1 MTDNIES
8 PLIFESCFLFSLGTL
23 EYFRV
28 VETLSET
35 TLVFHQ
41 VYKRVWPSSQRDMVF
56 VSNIRDIP
64 PSRDIQR
71 LDNVIGPAWLVSNY
85 SVDHPEAPVSVK
97 WLEHVCALWNSCVNY
112 LSLAIAS
119 ERKWTTE
126 LTPVT
131 RQTKNMTLVQDTG
144 KNKWLSALS

>member
-85 SVDHPEAPVSVK
+85 SVDHPEAPVSAWYMYV
-97 WLEHVCALWNSCVNY
+97 LCGILVSIIFP
-112 LSLAIAS
+112 LSLLLK
-119 ERKWTTE
+119 ENGLPNLPR
-126 LTPVT
+126 
-131 RQTKNMTLVQDTG
+131 
-144 KNKWLSALS
+144 